1 MKLIISMLKA
11 GKTQMKPKFS
21 KYNDG
26 VVHIYREK
34 ERRTDFNAKQNVST
48 LDNMNFVVKLA
59 FEQAAKRE
67 QDLEFAEQN
76 GFSLT
81 AKIKTRLVKGVDNK
95 CKAVIGGYLYD
106 VSYIDQSREEMWL
119 FLEGVK
125 QIDSE

>member
-1 MKLIISMLKA
+1 M
-11 GKTQMKPKFS
+11 QKPKFS

-26 VVHIYREK
+26 VVRIYREK
-34 ERRTDFNAKQNVST
+34 ERHTDFNAKQNVST
-48 LDNMNFVVKLA
+48 LDNMDFVVKLA

-81 AKIKTRLVKGVDNK
+81 AKIKTRLVKEVDNK
-95 CKAVIGGYLYD
+95 CKAIIDGYLYD
-106 VSYIDQSREEMWL
+106 VSYIDKSRTEMWL

-125 QIDSE
+125 PIDSE